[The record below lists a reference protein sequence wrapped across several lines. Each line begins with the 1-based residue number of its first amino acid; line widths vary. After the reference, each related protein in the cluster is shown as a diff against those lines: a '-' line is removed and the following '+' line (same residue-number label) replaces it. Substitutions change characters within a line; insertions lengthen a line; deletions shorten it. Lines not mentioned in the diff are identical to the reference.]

1 MESNYYAFK
10 INLKIF
16 LNGTLMYFLSFKSII
31 KLKNTH
37 KTIFQ
42 LMRYLIGSD
51 DKSKVF
57 SDGKGHK
64 QAIETFL
71 SYVKNEI
78 PNPFT
83 WLEIKSVSLAG
94 IYAQNYLNS
103 GYQKSIF

>member
-1 MESNYYAFK
+1 MEIHGSDN
-10 INLKIF
+10 
-16 LNGTLMYFLSFKSII
+16 SFIVED
-31 KLKNTH
+31 
-37 KTIFQ
+37 FQ
-42 LMRYLIGSD
+42 LMRYLIDSD

-71 SYVKNEI
+71 GYVRNEV

-103 GYQKSIF
+103 GSQKSIF